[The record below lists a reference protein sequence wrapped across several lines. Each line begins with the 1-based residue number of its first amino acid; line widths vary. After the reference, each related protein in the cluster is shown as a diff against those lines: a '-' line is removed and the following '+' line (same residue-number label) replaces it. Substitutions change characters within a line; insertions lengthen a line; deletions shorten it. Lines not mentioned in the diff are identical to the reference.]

1 MGAARLRE
9 DVAEIFGSPWSLPEV
24 FQWSNFARA
33 WDKGVGQYLLNSV
46 IVVTG
51 GVLLTMLLGSMAA
64 YVLAR
69 YRFPGN
75 RFIFYL
81 FAAGMMFP
89 VFLAIVPLF
98 FVVQNLGM
106 LSTYQG
112 LILVYVAYSLPFT
125 VFFMHAFFRTLP
137 TAIAEAAFIDGCSH
151 AGVFFQVMLPMAK
164 PGLLSIGI
172 FNVIG
177 QFNQFV
183 LPSFLSPERPVLTQG
198 IATLL
203 ASQRYEGD
211 WGALFAALTI
221 AMVPI
226 VVVYLLFYR
235 QVQAGL
241 TSATLK
247 ARCRWS
253 ANPSSTTRSA
263 RSRAAGGGRSRSP
276 PAPRRCCP
284 GWGSGSR
291 SSAAGRPGSWPRA
304 YASLRESTGQ
314 GETDAFAA
322 SEPPRGRRYDRV
334 VAITRS
340 VPRPRSSRCS
350 GRCGAAAD
358 AGHHRRPRLGRGRR
372 RRPGAGARLRRRTVG
387 RADPFR
393 HHHPRPAPGQPR

>member
-1 MGAARLRE
+1 MAVTTRTGDAGTPTSTPPRQAGDGSTRRAG
-9 DVAEIFGSPWSLPEV
+9 DVGVNVFSHVVLIGWTVMVAVPFAWALLASVKTSGEVFGSPWSLPAA

-33 WDKGVGQYLLNSV
+33 WDKGVGEYLLNSIV
-46 IVVTG
+46 VVTG
-51 GVLLTMLLGSMAA
+51 GVVLTMLFGSMAA

-75 RFIFYL
+75 RLIFYL

-98 FVVQNLGM
+98 FVVKNLGM

-137 TAIAEAAFIDGCSH
+137 TSIAEAAFLDGCSH
-151 AGVFFQVMLPMAK
+151 TGVFFRVMLPMAR

-172 FNVIG
+172 FNVLG

-183 LPSFLSPERPVLTQG
+183 LPSFLSPERPVLAQG

-221 AMVPI
+221 AMVPV

-241 TSATLK
+241 TSGTLK
-247 ARCRWS
+247 
-253 ANPSSTTRSA
+253 
-263 RSRAAGGGRSRSP
+263 
-276 PAPRRCCP
+276 
-284 GWGSGSR
+284 
-291 SSAAGRPGSWPRA
+291 
-304 YASLRESTGQ
+304 
-314 GETDAFAA
+314 
-322 SEPPRGRRYDRV
+322 
-334 VAITRS
+334 
-340 VPRPRSSRCS
+340 
-350 GRCGAAAD
+350 
-358 AGHHRRPRLGRGRR
+358 
-372 RRPGAGARLRRRTVG
+372 
-387 RADPFR
+387 
-393 HHHPRPAPGQPR
+393 

>member
-1 MGAARLRE
+1 MAVTTRTGDAGTPTSTPPPQAGDGRGTGRAG
-9 DVAEIFGSPWSLPEV
+9 DVGVNVFSHVVLLGWTVMVVVPFAWALLASLKTSREIFGSPWSLPAA

-33 WDKGVGQYLLNSV
+33 WDKGVGEYLLNSIV
-46 IVVTG
+46 VVTG
-51 GVLLTMLLGSMAA
+51 GVVLTMLFGSMAA

-75 RFIFYL
+75 RLIFYL

-98 FVVQNLGM
+98 FVVKNLGM

-137 TAIAEAAFIDGCSH
+137 TSIAEAAFLDGCSH
-151 AGVFFQVMLPMAK
+151 TGVFFRVMLPMAR

-172 FNVIG
+172 FNVLG

-183 LPSFLSPERPVLTQG
+183 LPSFLSPERPVLAQG

-221 AMVPI
+221 AMVPV

-241 TSATLK
+241 TSGTLK
-247 ARCRWS
+247 
-253 ANPSSTTRSA
+253 
-263 RSRAAGGGRSRSP
+263 
-276 PAPRRCCP
+276 
-284 GWGSGSR
+284 
-291 SSAAGRPGSWPRA
+291 
-304 YASLRESTGQ
+304 
-314 GETDAFAA
+314 
-322 SEPPRGRRYDRV
+322 
-334 VAITRS
+334 
-340 VPRPRSSRCS
+340 
-350 GRCGAAAD
+350 
-358 AGHHRRPRLGRGRR
+358 
-372 RRPGAGARLRRRTVG
+372 
-387 RADPFR
+387 
-393 HHHPRPAPGQPR
+393 

>member
-1 MGAARLRE
+1 MAVTTRTGDAETPAPAPARRPGDGRRGRDPA
-9 DVAEIFGSPWSLPEV
+9 DVGVNVLSHVVLVGWSVMVLVPFAWTLLSSVKTSREIFGSPWSLPET

-33 WDKGVGQYLLNSV
+33 WDKGVGEYLLNSIV
-46 IVVTG
+46 VVTG

-75 RFIFYL
+75 RFIYYL

-98 FVVQNLGM
+98 FVVRNLGM

-125 VFFMHAFFRTLP
+125 VFFMHAFFKTLP
-137 TAIAEAAFIDGCSH
+137 TAVAEAAFIDGCSH
-151 AGVFFQVMLPMAK
+151 AGVFFRVMLPMAR

-172 FNVIG
+172 FNLLG

-183 LPSFLSPERPVLTQG
+183 LPQFLSPERPVLAQG

-211 WGALFAALTI
+211 WGALFAAITI
-221 AMVPI
+221 AIVPV

-241 TSATLK
+241 TSGTLK
-247 ARCRWS
+247 
-253 ANPSSTTRSA
+253 
-263 RSRAAGGGRSRSP
+263 
-276 PAPRRCCP
+276 
-284 GWGSGSR
+284 
-291 SSAAGRPGSWPRA
+291 
-304 YASLRESTGQ
+304 
-314 GETDAFAA
+314 
-322 SEPPRGRRYDRV
+322 
-334 VAITRS
+334 
-340 VPRPRSSRCS
+340 
-350 GRCGAAAD
+350 
-358 AGHHRRPRLGRGRR
+358 
-372 RRPGAGARLRRRTVG
+372 
-387 RADPFR
+387 
-393 HHHPRPAPGQPR
+393 

>member
-1 MGAARLRE
+1 MTVTTRTGRKDTPAPTPTRRAGAGRPGGDATVNVFSHVVLIGWS
-9 DVAEIFGSPWSLPEV
+9 VMVLVPFAWALLSSVKTSGEIFGSPWSLPESP
-24 FQWSNFARA
+24 QWSNFAQA

-51 GVLLTMLLGSMAA
+51 GVVLTMLLGSMAA

-75 RFIFYL
+75 RPLYYL

-98 FVVQNLGM
+98 FVVRNLGM

-137 TAIAEAAFIDGCSH
+137 TAVAEAAFIDGCSH
-151 AGVFFQVMLPMAK
+151 TGVFFRVMLPMAK

-183 LPSFLSPERPVLTQG
+183 LPSFLSPERPVLAQG

-221 AMVPI
+221 AMVP
-226 VVVYLLFYR
+226 VVVAYLLFYR
-235 QVQAGL
+235 QVQTGL

-247 ARCRWS
+247 
-253 ANPSSTTRSA
+253 
-263 RSRAAGGGRSRSP
+263 
-276 PAPRRCCP
+276 
-284 GWGSGSR
+284 
-291 SSAAGRPGSWPRA
+291 
-304 YASLRESTGQ
+304 
-314 GETDAFAA
+314 
-322 SEPPRGRRYDRV
+322 
-334 VAITRS
+334 
-340 VPRPRSSRCS
+340 
-350 GRCGAAAD
+350 
-358 AGHHRRPRLGRGRR
+358 
-372 RRPGAGARLRRRTVG
+372 
-387 RADPFR
+387 
-393 HHHPRPAPGQPR
+393 

>member
-1 MGAARLRE
+1 MVVVPFAWALLASVKTSR
-9 DVAEIFGSPWSLPEV
+9 EIFGSPWSLPAS

-33 WDKGVGQYLLNSV
+33 WDKGVGEYLLNSLV
-46 IVVTG
+46 VVTG
-51 GVLLTMLLGSMAA
+51 GVVLTMLLGSMAA

-75 RFIFYL
+75 RVIYYL

-98 FVVQNLGM
+98 FVVRNLGM

-137 TAIAEAAFIDGCSH
+137 TSIAEAAFLDGCSH
-151 AGVFFQVMLPMAK
+151 SGVFFRVMLPMAK

-172 FNVIG
+172 FNVLG

-183 LPSFLSPERPVLTQG
+183 LPQFLSPERPVLAQG

-221 AMVPI
+221 AIVPV

-241 TSATLK
+241 TSGTLK
-247 ARCRWS
+247 
-253 ANPSSTTRSA
+253 
-263 RSRAAGGGRSRSP
+263 
-276 PAPRRCCP
+276 
-284 GWGSGSR
+284 
-291 SSAAGRPGSWPRA
+291 
-304 YASLRESTGQ
+304 
-314 GETDAFAA
+314 
-322 SEPPRGRRYDRV
+322 
-334 VAITRS
+334 
-340 VPRPRSSRCS
+340 
-350 GRCGAAAD
+350 
-358 AGHHRRPRLGRGRR
+358 
-372 RRPGAGARLRRRTVG
+372 
-387 RADPFR
+387 
-393 HHHPRPAPGQPR
+393 